1 MARNTWILT
10 DVEHDVYVSE
20 LCLKPEEVG
29 GSATGYLV
37 HKRTLRGG
45 LRDGVDVIEL
55 TAGELKLCIVQDRG
69 MGIWRGSFGDM
80 ELGWR
85 SPVLGPV
92 NPRYVSV
99 AEDNG
104 LGWLQG
110 FDEWLCRCGLECNGP
125 PERDSAGQLQST
137 LHGTIANRPAQYVA
151 VTADGDTGEI
161 SVTGIVDEGRLFG
174 NLLRLKSTVTVRA
187 GESTFRITDEIT
199 NRGAQPAE
207 LELLYHINF
216 GPPLVGPG
224 ARLIAPVK
232 TLAPRDAAAAPDVPT
247 WDTCHPEEPGA
258 GESVHYFDLAVDRNG
273 RTGVLLQ
280 SAHADRGVSLWFK
293 QQELPRFVFWKSRR
307 PDAYVTGLDP
317 AINYPNVKSL
327 EKSQGRVA
335 SLAPGQTRTFE
346 LEIAMHVGSENI
358 ASAAA
363 SIAKLQQG
371 ITPAILSRPKAGWS
385 PGA

>member
-10 DVEHDVYVSE
+10 DVERDVYVPE
-20 LCLKPEEVG
+20 LCLRPEDVG
-29 GSATGYLV
+29 GSATGYQV

-45 LRDGVDVIEL
+45 LRDGVDVVEL
-55 TAGELKLCIVQDRG
+55 TAGELSLCIVPDRG
-69 MGIWRGSFGDM
+69 MGIWRGSYGDVQ
-80 ELGWR
+80 LGWR
-85 SPVLGPV
+85 SPVQGPV

-125 PERDSAGQLQST
+125 PERDSAGQLQAT
-137 LHGTIANRPAQYVA
+137 LHGTIANRPAHHVA
-151 VTADGDTGEI
+151 VTVDGDAGEI

-174 NLLRLKSTVTVRA
+174 NLLRLKSTVIVRM
-187 GESTFRITDEIT
+187 GESKFRIIDEIT

-232 TLAPRDAAAAPDVPT
+232 TLAPRDDAARPDVPT
-247 WDTCHPEEPGA
+247 WDTCHAEEAGA
-258 GESVHYFDLAVDRNG
+258 AEAVHYFDLAADESG
-273 RTGVLLQ
+273 QTGVMLQ
-280 SAHADRGVSLWFK
+280 SASADRSVSLWFN
-293 QQELPRFVFWKSRR
+293 QRQLPRFVFWKSRR
-307 PDAYVTGLDP
+307 PDAYVTGLEP
-317 AINYPNVKSL
+317 AINFPNVKSF
-327 EKSQGRVA
+327 EKAQGRVA
-335 SLAPGQTRTFE
+335 MLAPGETRTYE
-346 LEIAMHVGSENI
+346 LDFAIHAGRESVNT
-358 ASAAA
+358 AAA

-371 ITPAILSRPKAGWS
+371 IAPQILASPKAGWS